1 MKTIFI
7 TVSRGGIIRNIFRT
21 GIISNLLNSG
31 VRVVVLTPYYKD
43 LELFKDFQHENLY
56 LEQLHWDQKERMS
69 ALFTELCKGAVFNST
84 VYARYKYSIGTHRE
98 PNKLFFP
105 LRMIFFAPLRYIP
118 GARSLI
124 RFFHSFLNPL
134 SVHDYLFEK
143 YKPDLV
149 FNTTAGSE
157 FGVFKGAKRYGVP
170 TVDMPKTW
178 DNVSQ
183 ILFSTKAD
191 FLIVWNEF
199 MREKVIELQGYS
211 PDEII
216 VTGVPQ
222 FDFYARTEGL
232 LSREEFC
239 RRHGLDPKKK
249 IVLYGSA
256 GAELFDESQYVSL
269 IKKFM
274 EEEKLAEANI
284 LVRPHLGYK
293 GDVDRFLVFEGRDG
307 IVVDKTDKQNHT
319 LRDHFDTSTNHV
331 HNLYNSLYY
340 ADVCVNVASTLSLDA
355 IACGTEVINFNFDI
369 DPDINPRASVK
380 RLFIS
385 DYVRELMATGGTHF
399 ARSKV
404 EFLNILKDVLE
415 RRKQKNT
422 QDAINRFIY
431 KTDGKSAERITKALI
446 KILSAKS

>member
-1 MKTIFI
+1 VGKYKVFLDANIWFSAAM
-7 TVSRGGIIRNIFRT
+7 SEQGGSFLICRLAQT
-21 GIISNLLNSG
+21 GLIKGFANNHVLEEAERNLLLKAPQKLEAYFRLLKNTKPETVNLAPDLKF
-31 VRVVVLTPYYKD
+31 VRRL
-43 LELFKDFQHENLY
+43 
-56 LEQLHWDQKERMS
+56 
-69 ALFTELCKGAVFNST
+69 
-84 VYARYKYSIGTHRE
+84 
-98 PNKLFFP
+98 
-105 LRMIFFAPLRYIP
+105 
-118 GARSLI
+118 
-124 RFFHSFLNPL
+124 
-134 SVHDYLFEK
+134 DYLLPAK
-143 YKPDLV
+143 DIPVV
-149 FNTTAGSE
+149 F
-157 FGVFKGAKRYGVP
+157 GA
-170 TVDMPKTW
+170 
-178 DNVSQ
+178 
-183 ILFSTKAD
+183 LATKAD